1 MHFEDEFD
9 DALVD
14 WENMVS
20 AVDDFE
26 EDAVVY
32 VDFHSVVDG
41 IFLHFVADGAAH
53 DTAAVNVASAEN
65 YQEVGIGAAMIQP
78 ALDDSFVAAFGHHVH
93 FLEHT
98 LIEGHSSI

>member
-1 MHFEDEFD
+1 M
-9 DALVD
+9 
-14 WENMVS
+14 S
-20 AVDDFE
+20 AVDDFG

-32 VDFHSVVDG
+32 VDLHSVVDG
-41 IFLHFVADGAAH
+41 IFLHFVADGAAD

-65 YQEVGIGAAMIQP
+65 YWEVVIGAAMIP
-78 ALDDSFVAAFGHHVH
+78 LALDDSFAAAFDPHVH